1 VAELTIEEVFTGNVE
16 LAFSAIRQYQKYP
29 EYLPGVTK
37 IEVLPAKAPGSVC
50 QVRYDLKFIK
60 TFYYTLDMFEDKPKK
75 IWWNLADSNLL
86 QVSNG
91 SWCLSPASRPDE
103 TKAVYTIEVG
113 FSGFVPGKVV
123 DQITKANLPMM
134 MKGFQRLITDV
145 GKEL

>member
-1 VAELTIEEVFTGNVE
+1 MAELTIEEIFTGDLDLVFT
-16 LAFSAIRQYQKYP
+16 AIRQYQRYP

-37 IEVLPAKAPGSVC
+37 IDVLPAKAKGSVC

-60 TFYYTLDMFEDKPKK
+60 SFFYTLDMFEDKPNK
-75 IWWNLADSNLL
+75 IWWKLADSNLL

-91 SWCLSPASRPDE
+91 SWNLVQAGDGQ
-103 TKAVYTIEVG
+103 TKALYSIEVA

-134 MKGFQRLITDV
+134 MKGFQKLITDTA
-145 GKEL
+145 KEL

>member
-1 VAELTIEEVFTGNVE
+1 VAELTIEEVFAGDIE
-16 LAFSAIRQYQKYP
+16 LVFTAIRQYQKYP
-29 EYLPGVTK
+29 DYLPGVTK
-37 IEVLPAKAPGSVC
+37 IEVLPAKAPGSAC

-60 TFYYTLDMFEDKPKK
+60 TFFYTLDMFEEKPKK
-75 IWWNLADSNLL
+75 IWWRLADSNLL

-91 SWCLSPASRPDE
+91 SWTLSTAADGQTTALYS
-103 TKAVYTIEVG
+103 IEVG

-145 GKEL
+145 GQAL